1 MMYPARD
8 LAVSLSQP
16 GIILVPIS
24 SKVGVI
30 MDVKTF
36 IAWSVDGA
44 LVTSR
49 HQISSD
55 PSYCLAMLHLGIS
68 TKSRTLADC
77 KGYVHACVR
86 EVLQLANDR
95 PVVEM
100 VGNFCFAKDSEW
112 PFRKG
117 SWF

>member
-1 MMYPARD
+1 MYPARD

-44 LVTSR
+44 LVTSC
-49 HQISSD
+49 HQIS
-55 PSYCLAMLHLGIS
+55 PNPGYCLSMLHLGIS
-68 TKSRTLADC
+68 TKSRTLTDR
-77 KGYVHACVR
+77 KGYVHACNR
-86 EVLQLANDR
+86 EVQQFADDR
-95 PVVEM
+95 SVVEM
-100 VGNFCFAKDSEW
+100 AIKRG
-112 PFRKG
+112 
-117 SWF
+117 